1 MTKLEIYDK
10 EYERINDMCDKLD
23 LTPAELIEN
32 TIEVI
37 HDVAFYMDEDGTPI
51 PDNAT
56 NGDVI
61 NKMFDA
67 ETAADIQVN
76 STEYWW
82 NAPYQKGGKG

>member
-1 MTKLEIYDK
+1 MQIVIDIPEQVYKHGTLGLYFDC
-10 EYERINDMCDKLD
+10 YSMRLHD
-23 LTPAELIEN
+23 
-32 TIEVI
+32 TILN
-37 HDVAFYMDEDGTPI
+37 GTPI

-76 STEYWW
+76 STEYWL
-82 NAPYQKGGKG
+82 NATYQKGGK